1 MGKMNYAESGNQT
14 TKGGRTME
22 RLLLT
27 NDSWTGTVLRIGLG
41 LVMLLHGAQNL
52 LGWFWGLGF
61 EQAMAVLTT
70 QLGLPKIVGVLI
82 IMTQFFGGIALVLG
96 AYVRIASVAVI
107 GVMLASFGVL
117 NYSNGFLTTWSGK
130 QLSPG
135 VEFQLLAITVAVTIT
150 IWGAGRWSIDRA
162 LESPRSRISR
172 ERAAR
177 EAEMTIQP
185 PSHL

>member
-1 MGKMNYAESGNQT
+1 
-14 TKGGRTME
+14 ME
-22 RLLLT
+22 RLFLT
-27 NDSWTGTVLRIGLG
+27 NDSWNGLILRVALG
-41 LVMLLHGAQNL
+41 LVMFFHGAQNL

-61 EQAMAVLTT
+61 EPAMAVLTA
-70 QLGLPKIVGVLI
+70 QLQLPKVVGVLI
-82 IMTQFFGGIALVLG
+82 IMTQFFGGIALMLG
-96 AYVRIASVAVI
+96 AYVRIAAVAVI
-107 GVMLASFGVL
+107 CVMLASLGLL
-117 NYSNGFLTTWSGK
+117 NYGNGFLTTWSGK

-135 VEFQLLAITVAVTIT
+135 LEFQLLAITVAVAVM

-177 EAEMTIQP
+177 EAALTVQP

>member
-1 MGKMNYAESGNQT
+1 
-14 TKGGRTME
+14 ME

-70 QLGLPKIVGVLI
+70 QLGLQKIVGVLV